1 MNTIFRSIWN
11 AATQTWVAASEHTK
25 GRGKGRSTAGLA
37 AAALVIATV
46 VQPAMGA
53 TSPSTRTLDGPAIAG
68 HVYSHSRGSGTAADS
83 TDFRGHGT
91 SAAADTTPGPVS
103 APVPDENGGVTGKDQ
118 VPDFDTFGQPLLLA
132 ANNGVK
138 LGQDA
143 EAHGDDGVAVGA
155 SAKANES
162 HATAVGGYSQAAENA
177 SAFGH
182 SATASGTN
190 STALGSGA
198 QATAAGSV
206 AIGSGSVAN
215 RDNTVS
221 VGAAGNERVIANV
234 RDGVLAT
241 DASTV
246 GQLTRS
252 ADSFAEALGGG
263 ARYDPDTGALIMPSY
278 NLSDGTFSNVGDA
291 LASVDR
297 RTTTN
302 HQAIT
307 DLSTSIANGTIGLVQ
322 QDPSTGVITVGSQTG
337 GSVVNL
343 TNSQGEAR
351 QIQGVAAGAITTD
364 STFAVNGGQIHA
376 VGNSIST
383 ALGGGS
389 QVLFDGT
396 VSVPVYSVGGQQVQ
410 GVQGAVDALDSRVT
424 NVEGQVSNVT
434 QQINNGEIGLVRQ
447 AADGTVTVAAD
458 KAGSSVDVAGTAGT
472 RTVTGVTDG
481 TIAAG
486 STDAVTGNQLHE
498 TNTRVSGLEQSVGQQ
513 IGQIANANAYFKADG
528 ANDSSDRAN
537 ATAGSKGVAAGANAS
552 AQGTNSVAI
561 GASSSA
567 TANNSVAIGANS
579 VADRANTVSVGAQG
593 NERIIANVADGVQ
606 PTDAVNR
613 RQLDYSYGQL
623 GTRIDQVTGL
633 IGDVASKAYSGI
645 AGATALSM
653 LPDVDP
659 GKTISVGVAGASYQG
674 YGAGAIGIS
683 ARINQNIKLRA
694 GAGVAASGT
703 TVGGG
708 IAYQW

>member
-25 GRGKGRSTAGLA
+25 SRRKGRSTAGLA
-37 AAALVIATV
+37 AAALVFATV

-53 TSPSTRTLDGPAIAG
+53 TSQSTRTLDGPAIAG
-68 HVYSHSRGSGTAADS
+68 HVYDASRGSGTATDAADS
-83 TDFRGHGT
+83 LGHGT
-91 SAAADTTPGPVS
+91 FAGPDSTPTPASKSG
-103 APVPDENGGVTGKDQ
+103 PDESGGVTGKDQ
-118 VPDFDTFGQPLLLA
+118 APDFDTFSQPLLLA

-143 EAHGDDGVAVGA
+143 EAHGDDGVAIGA
-155 SAKANES
+155 SANANES
-162 HATAVGGYSQAAENA
+162 YATAVGGYSQAAENA

-182 SATASGTN
+182 NAAASGTN

-198 QATAAGSV
+198 QATAADSV

-221 VGAAGNERVIANV
+221 VGAAGNERVISNV

-252 ADSFAEALGGG
+252 ADAFAEALGGG

-278 NLSDGTFSNVGDA
+278 NMSDGTFNNVGDA
-291 LASVDR
+291 LTNLDQ

-302 HQAIT
+302 HQAIA
-307 DLSTSIANGTIGLVQ
+307 DLNTSIVNGTIGLVQ

-337 GSVVNL
+337 GSVVDL

-351 QIQGVAAGAITTD
+351 QIQGVAAGAITSD

-376 VGNSIST
+376 VGSSISS

-396 VSVPVYSVGGQQVQ
+396 VSVPVYSVGGQPVQ

-424 NVEGQVSNVT
+424 NVEGQVTNVT

-498 TNTRVSGLEQSVGQQ
+498 TNIRVSGLEQSVGQQ

-528 ANDSSDRAN
+528 ANDASDRAN
-537 ATAGSKGVAAGANAS
+537 AAAGSKGVAAGANAS

-694 GAGVAASGT
+694 GAGISGSGT